1 MKLILAADE
10 RWGIGRDGG
19 LLCHLPGDLKY
30 FKSMT
35 MGKTVIMGRV
45 TLQSLPG
52 GRGLPGRR
60 NIVMTR
66 DCGFSSENCEI
77 AHTVRELDAL
87 LEGTPADD
95 VFVIGGASIYEQLL
109 PKCDTCYIT
118 RIYEDFGADRSFC
131 DLDGDPHFDCEP
143 VSDVQEENGIRYR
156 FYIYKRR

>member
-35 MGKTVIMGRV
+35 MGKTVIMKRV

-87 LEGTPADD
+87 LEGTPK
-95 VFVIGGASIYEQLL
+95 IGRAPSELQSPTHLVCRLL
-109 PKCDTCYIT
+109 LEKKKIKKT
-118 RIYEDFGADRSFC
+118 
-131 DLDGDPHFDCEP
+131 
-143 VSDVQEENGIRYR
+143 
-156 FYIYKRR
+156 